1 MESDIRER
9 IIGETCNLFIR
20 YGIRAVTMD
29 TIASQMGISKRT
41 IYENFRDKDDL
52 VLSVMTWMGTENM
65 QTIKKLEQ
73 ESETVIHLS
82 FKVIEMVGSMM
93 ERFNPLIFEDLR
105 KYHHLVEKNTDRLK
119 IQDNIALSR
128 PFVTRGIREGIF
140 RPDLHPDLINR
151 AMHAVFQ
158 LTGDFSHFPREL
170 YRRDE
175 VVRSVYLNFL
185 RGISTPTGIEL
196 IDKIEAETY
205 KQ

>member
-1 MESDIRER
+1 MENGIKER
-9 IIGETCNLFIR
+9 IIEETCSLFTR

-41 IYENFRDKDDL
+41 IYENFCDKDDL

-65 QTIKKLEQ
+65 KTIKKLEE

-105 KYHHLVEKNTDRLK
+105 KYHHLVEKNTERLR

-128 PFVTRGIREGIF
+128 PFVTRGIREGFF
-140 RPDLHPDLINR
+140 RPDINPDLINR
-151 AMHAVFQ
+151 ALHAVFQ
-158 LTGDFSHFPREL
+158 LTGDFNHFPREL
-170 YRRDE
+170 FRRDE
-175 VVRSVYLNFL
+175 VVRSVYLNYL
-185 RGISTPTGIEL
+185 RGISTRAGIEL
-196 IDKIEAETY
+196 IDKIETETY
-205 KQ
+205 KH

>member
-1 MESDIRER
+1 MENGIRER
-9 IIGETCNLFIR
+9 IIGETCNLFTR

-65 QTIKKLEQ
+65 KTIKKLEE

-82 FKVIEMVGSMM
+82 FKVIEMVGAMM
-93 ERFNPLIFEDLR
+93 ERYNPLLFEDLR
-105 KYHHLVEKNTDRLK
+105 KYHHLVEKNTERLK
-119 IQDNIALSR
+119 IQDNMALSR
-128 PFVTRGIREGIF
+128 PFVIRGIREGIF
-140 RPDLHPDLINR
+140 RPDINPDLINR
-151 AMHAVFQ
+151 AIHAVFQ
-158 LTGDFSHFPREL
+158 LTGDFNHFPREL

-185 RGISTPTGIEL
+185 RGISTRSGSEL
-196 IDKIEAETY
+196 IDKIEQETY

>member
-1 MESDIRER
+1 MENGIKER
-9 IIGETCNLFIR
+9 IIEETCILFTR

-41 IYENFRDKDDL
+41 IYENFCDKDDL

-65 QTIKKLEQ
+65 KTIKNLEE

-105 KYHHLVEKNTDRLK
+105 KYHHLVEKNTERLR

-128 PFVTRGIREGIF
+128 PFVTRGIREGFF
-140 RPDLHPDLINR
+140 RPDINPDLINR
-151 AMHAVFQ
+151 ALHAVFQ
-158 LTGDFSHFPREL
+158 LTGDFNHFPREL
-170 YRRDE
+170 FRRDE
-175 VVRSVYLNFL
+175 VVRSVYLNYL
-185 RGISTPTGIEL
+185 RGISTQAGIEL
-196 IDKIEAETY
+196 IDKIETETY
-205 KQ
+205 KH